1 MQRPGDKYRR
11 KRNRVLAAYLL
22 TGFSS
27 FLLAVA
33 ALYFDLP
40 YGIFMT
46 FIMIGTLCAVAFV
59 PMVIWFL
66 VQTMK
71 GRQEDRQAAARQ
83 TPPPVQ
89 ELTDTFG
96 ETVCCPRRPVPYPYE
111 GRESKGPWW
120 AVIGLMFML
129 PPLGLCFALYKLY
142 QEPQNALDNA
152 IVVRAT
158 GWVILALSVLIGA
171 GLILLEAAD
180 GARLLM
186 LLLLLPGLM
195 ALSAVAM
202 LGAAAHVSRTA
213 RRLARLHSL
222 IFMDA
227 VLEID
232 DVAREMGMDYG
243 ATIRLLQTHIDRG
256 ELFSCFL
263 DFGCRQIVAPDR
275 LPKAATRCR
284 HCGGTTVHI
293 RNMPALCRYCGRV
306 LK

>member
-1 MQRPGDKYRR
+1 MKRPGDRYRR

-22 TGFSS
+22 TGLGA
-27 FLLAVA
+27 FLLAAV

-46 FIMIGTLCAVAFV
+46 FIMICTLCAVAFV
-59 PMVIWFL
+59 PMVIWSL

-71 GRQEDRQAAARQ
+71 GRQEDLQAARQ
-83 TPPPVQ
+83 APPPVQ

-96 ETVCCPRRPVPYPYE
+96 ETVRCPRRPVPYPHE
-111 GRESKGPWW
+111 GREPKGPWW
-120 AVIGLMFML
+120 AVMMLLFML

-142 QEPQNALDNA
+142 QEPQNALENA
-152 IVVRAT
+152 VVVRAT
-158 GWVILALSVLIGA
+158 GWVVLALSALLAV
-171 GLILLEAAD
+171 GLILLEAAE
-180 GARLLM
+180 GARLVM
-186 LLLLLPGLM
+186 LLLLLPGIM
-195 ALSAVAM
+195 ALSAAAM
-202 LGAAAHVSRTA
+202 LAAAAHVSRTA
-213 RRLARLHSL
+213 RRLAHMHSL
-222 IFMDA
+222 IFVDA
-227 VLEID
+227 LLGID

-243 ATIRLLQTHIDRG
+243 TTVRLLQTHIDRG

-263 DFGCRQIVAPDR
+263 DFGERQIVAPDR

>member
-96 ETVCCPRRPVPYPYE
+96 ETVRCPRRPVPYPYE

-129 PPLGLCFALYKLY
+129 PPLGLCVALYKLY

-171 GLILLEAAD
+171 GLILLEAAE
-180 GARLLM
+180 GARLLT

-202 LGAAAHVSRTA
+202 LGATV
-213 RRLARLHSL
+213 
-222 IFMDA
+222 
-227 VLEID
+227 
-232 DVAREMGMDYG
+232 
-243 ATIRLLQTHIDRG
+243 RLLQTHIDRG